1 MSDHWNLA
9 HRLNVLPSCIL
20 RAKFHSSSDAFV
32 FYVVIKVF
40 QFTVLC
46 NEVERIFGDFE
57 ELVYAPLSVAQSI
70 REGQTNFSFHFRFD
84 CDGFLRS
91 GTHLLYVESGAS
103 IIEQRPALLTPIFC
117 ALCGT
122 DNFGC
127 QRSGPLAY
135 IGGDNNVHR
144 EEMWAHAYC
153 YSLSPKL
160 PQETV
165 DAFLRRCQQNLC
177 SVCNVRNASLY
188 CDNKRCQKKFHLKC
202 AVQSAAA
209 EYIDS
214 LGKCVCAKHLPDF
227 CTENQQVIHFPKNS
241 AAYGRICDWSMIKPE
256 HIDQIVAFS
265 RFYQPFNVLWFHGC
279 FQNCVK
285 VAEIHPGHWAYD
297 TQFPSKTQYEV
308 IASKEIA
315 LGEIFGEY
323 VGKVCY
329 ADQQDENSH
338 YCANILLPEQIADK
352 VPPLVVDSNQFG
364 NEMRFINSVSPT
376 TDKEIQRNVEFL
388 TLWVADRP
396 RIMLCALKQISVGQA
411 LILDYG
417 VEFFKAMNEKI

>member
-1 MSDHWNLA
+1 MSSRWILA
-9 HRLNVLPSCIL
+9 HRSNVLPSCIIG
-20 RAKFHSSSDAFV
+20 AKFHSSYAA
-32 FYVVIKVF
+32 FYVVIEVL

-46 NEVERIFGDFE
+46 NEVERIYGDSE

-70 REGQTNFSFHFRFD
+70 REGQTNFSFHFRFH

-91 GTHLLYVESGAS
+91 GRDLLYVESS
-103 IIEQRPALLTPIFC
+103 TSFVEQRPASLEPIFC
-117 ALCGT
+117 ALCGV

-127 QRSGPLAY
+127 QRSGPLAF
-135 IGGDNNVHR
+135 IGKDENVNH
-144 EEMWAHAYC
+144 EELWAHAFC

-160 PQETV
+160 PQETAV
-165 DAFLRRCQQNLC
+165 AFLRRCQHNFC
-177 SVCNVRNASLY
+177 NVCNSRNASLY
-188 CDNKRCQKKFHLKC
+188 CDNKKCQKKFHLRC
-202 AVQSAAA
+202 AVQSGEA
-209 EYIDS
+209 EYIDG
-214 LGKCVCAKHLPDF
+214 LGKCVCAKHLPDL
-227 CTENQQVIHFPKNS
+227 CLQNQQLIRFPQDS
-241 AAYGRICDWSMIKPE
+241 AIYGRVCDWSMIKPE
-256 HIDQIVAFS
+256 HIARIVAFS

-279 FQNCVK
+279 FQNCVE
-285 VAEIHPGHWAYD
+285 VSEIYAGHWAYD
-297 TQFPSKTQYEV
+297 SQFPSKRQYEV

-338 YCANILLPEQIADK
+338 YCANIFLPKQIANE
-352 VPPLVVDSNQFG
+352 VPPLVIDSNKFG

-376 TDKEIQRNVEFL
+376 TGKEIQKNVEFL

-396 RIMLCALKQISVGQA
+396 RIMLCALAPISVGQA

-417 VEFFKAMNEKI
+417 AKFFEAIQ